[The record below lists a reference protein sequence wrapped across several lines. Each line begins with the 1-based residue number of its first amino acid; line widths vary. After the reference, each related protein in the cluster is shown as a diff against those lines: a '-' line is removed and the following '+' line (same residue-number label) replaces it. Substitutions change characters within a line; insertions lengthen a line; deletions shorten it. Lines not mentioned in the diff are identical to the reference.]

1 MHRHKTCFRLPP
13 SSRNSSSSC
22 STACP
27 RLSTR
32 AFWATGSTPSSRCIT
47 LTPHSA
53 TSCLFIHAKHTGMA
67 CPPLACGIGGGSGG
81 ARRKDHRHAAR
92 DGPGRDSAPPLLP
105 RHGALDLA
113 QAQHFVHTRPLARLR
128 VVCCSYWIKS
138 RKRKGCLALHT
149 PTTTNPAH
157 PTPIPAPSLLTISRH
172 APTLNPV
179 QTILQPRVKKHHSYI
194 PRISPILL

>member
-1 MHRHKTCFRLPP
+1 MLPTPAEQQEQLFQLLNGMRSAEHESFLGHWLYPLIEVHHTYIILGYLLHVYTCQAYRDV
-13 SSRNSSSSC
+13 
-22 STACP
+22 
-27 RLSTR
+27 
-32 AFWATGSTPSSRCIT
+32 
-47 LTPHSA
+47 
-53 TSCLFIHAKHTGMA
+53 A
-67 CPPLACGIGGGSGG
+67 CPPLVCGIGGGSGG

-92 DGPGRDSAPPLLP
+92 DGPGRDSPPSLLP

-172 APTLNPV
+172 APTC
-179 QTILQPRVKKHHSYI
+179 I
-194 PRISPILL
+194 PSFTHPTSRQDTAAL

>member
-1 MHRHKTCFRLPP
+1 MDPA
-13 SSRNSSSSC
+13 
-22 STACP
+22 ACV
-27 RLSTR
+27 
-32 AFWATGSTPSSRCIT
+32 GKI
-47 LTPHSA
+47 
-53 TSCLFIHAKHTGMA
+53 TGM
-67 CPPLACGIGGGSGG
+67 LLEMDLDEIV
-81 ARRKDHRHAAR
+81 
-92 DGPGRDSAPPLLP
+92 PLLFFP
-105 RHGALDLA
+105 DMVRSTSPKPSTLRA
-113 QAQHFVHTRPLARLR
+113 QCTRPLARLR